1 MDAGGTRQLGTAD
14 KRVLVVD
21 DDRDIRESLVE
32 LLESEGYQV
41 SSAAN
46 GRDALAEARRTRPDV
61 ILLDQMMPVMCGR
74 EFQAAQARDPSLA
87 GIPVLRISASPV
99 DSVGEFLRKPFG
111 IDEVLG
117 VVRRLAAG
125 RACAGYAPVP

>member
-1 MDAGGTRQLGTAD
+1 MDAGGTRQLWTAD

-32 LLESEGYQV
+32 LLESEGYEV

-61 ILLDQMMPVMCGR
+61 ILLDQMMPVMSGR

-117 VVRRLAAG
+117 MVRRLAAG
-125 RACAGYAPVP
+125 CAPVP